1 VGAKSDPVKPLLVL
15 PFYLLRDEGAGLPVL
30 ALTMNASSLDLRGRH
45 GQVGSLAGAAHLLY
59 SNAGV
64 LW

>member
-15 PFYLLRDEGAGLPVL
+15 PFYLLRDEEVGLPIL
-30 ALTMNASSLDLRGRH
+30 ALTMNVSSSDFRGRH

-64 LW
+64 LR